1 MVDGKFSEKE
11 TLPVVP
17 YKKASAVDG
26 GGAVKGVAE
35 SKRRRHRCRAG
46 ARLKLESYFASAS
59 CLT

>member
-26 GGAVKGVAE
+26 GGAIKGVAE
-35 SKRRRHRCRAG
+35 QTATSQV
-46 ARLKLESYFASAS
+46 
-59 CLT
+59 